1 MRTLKTALISIA
13 VLGTLAGC
21 IPSQTQLAMER
32 DLEEMKRRLA
42 ATERNLASQQ
52 NSRTDE
58 TRERL
63 EALSIR
69 QAELQAG
76 LDALRLENQSV
87 NGRMEDLGRAQT
99 ELREELALVRD
110 DLGLRIS
117 ALEDRTSASSAN
129 SAPAARTEPIETP
142 EDLYRRGVDLVQ
154 KQGRYAEGRKALQ
167 QFLANNQKHSL
178 AVNANYWI
186 GEAYFGEKKY
196 ENAILQFQDVIQ
208 KYGDHPKVASALYK
222 QGITFETLG
231 DKQSARTILQ
241 KLIESFPL
249 SEEARLAKERLKKL

>member
-1 MRTLKTALISIA
+1 VRILKTALIGIA
-13 VLGTLAGC
+13 VLSFLAGC
-21 IPSQTQLAMER
+21 IPTQRQLAMER

-42 ATERNLASQQ
+42 ATERSLASQQ

-58 TRERL
+58 SRERL
-63 EALSIR
+63 EALGMR

-87 NGRMEDLGRAQT
+87 NGRMEDLGRAQA

-117 ALEDRTSASSAN
+117 ALEDRTSSSSASSAS
-129 SAPAARTEPIETP
+129 SAATKVVETP

-154 KQGRYAEGRKALQ
+154 KQGRYAEGRKVLQ
-167 QFLANNQKHSL
+167 QFLAENPKHSL
-178 AVNANYWI
+178 AVNGSYWI

-222 QGITFETLG
+222 QGITFQTLG
-231 DKQSARTILQ
+231 DNQSARTIFQ

-249 SEEARLAKERLKKL
+249 SEEARSAKERLKKL

>member
-1 MRTLKTALISIA
+1 VRTLKTALICIA
-13 VLGTLAGC
+13 AFGTLAGC
-21 IPSQTQLAMER
+21 IPTQTQLAMER

-42 ATERNLASQQ
+42 ATERSLASQQ

-63 EALSIR
+63 EALNIR

-76 LDALRLENQSV
+76 LDTMRLENQSV
-87 NGRMEDLGRAQT
+87 NGRMEDLSRAQT

-117 ALEDRTSASSAN
+117 ALEDRGSASSGN
-129 SAPAARTEPIETP
+129 PSSSARIEPVETP

-154 KQGRYAEGRKALQ
+154 KQGRYDEGRKVLQ
-167 QFLANNQKHSL
+167 QFLDNNQKHSL
-178 AVNANYWI
+178 AVNASYWI

-196 ENAILQFQDVIQ
+196 ENAILQFQEVIQ

-231 DKQSARTILQ
+231 DKQSARTIFQ
-241 KLIESFPL
+241 KLIEGFPL
-249 SEEARLAKERLKKL
+249 SEEAASAKARIKKL

>member
-1 MRTLKTALISIA
+1 VRTLKTALISIVA
-13 VLGTLAGC
+13 FGTLAGC

-42 ATERNLASQQ
+42 ATERSLASQQ

-63 EALSIR
+63 EALNIR

-76 LDALRLENQSV
+76 LDALRLDNQSV

-117 ALEDRTSASSAN
+117 ALEDGTSASSAGA
-129 SAPAARTEPIETP
+129 SSARTEPVETP

-154 KQGRYAEGRKALQ
+154 KQGRYAEGRKVLK
-167 QFLANNQKHSL
+167 QFLDNNQKHSL
-178 AVNANYWI
+178 AVNASYWI

-196 ENAILQFQDVIQ
+196 ENAILQFQEVIQ

-222 QGITFETLG
+222 QGITFQTLG
-231 DKQSARTILQ
+231 DNQSARTILQ
-241 KLIESFPL
+241 KLVDSFPL
-249 SEEARLAKERLKKL
+249 SEEAKSAKERLKKL